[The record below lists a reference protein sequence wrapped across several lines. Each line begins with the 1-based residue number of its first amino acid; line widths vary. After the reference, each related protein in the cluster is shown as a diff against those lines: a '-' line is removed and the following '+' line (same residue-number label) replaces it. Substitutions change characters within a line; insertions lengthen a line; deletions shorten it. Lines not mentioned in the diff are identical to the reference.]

1 MAMIGSVFSGAESF
15 ARVGRAEVGQ
25 PEGACRALGPLQ
37 NCRRPPEGRA
47 RVAEADGQAFETC
60 YPFYDALE
68 IARRL
73 P

>member
-1 MAMIGSVFSGAESF
+1 MAMIGSVFSGAKSF
-15 ARVGRAEVGQ
+15 ARAGRAEVGQ
-25 PEGACRALGPLQ
+25 PRGACRALGPLQ
-37 NCRRPPEGRA
+37 NCRRPRESRA
-47 RVAEADGQAFETC
+47 GALEADGQAFETC